1 VTSASL
7 SCPAPGCMRRSL
19 NWSCRAAMR
28 DHRKIHASLE
38 RLLVAPDPIRWCHR
52 LSQSQTPRSAKAQL
66 PLTPSRLELCSR
78 MTCSSDTLV
87 SRTQPANQCAKFY
100 AFGSRLSCLVLPSA
114 STVWLHK
121 RYPRMVA
128 SRIQVELCG
137 CFELADPR
145 RALFDPNLPTASGRI
160 ADLYAEIRQGS
171 GLTSGRIRS
180 SSVSAISLLANIPL
194 IGSSSS
200 S

>member
-1 VTSASL
+1 
-7 SCPAPGCMRRSL
+7 
-19 NWSCRAAMR
+19 
-28 DHRKIHASLE
+28 
-38 RLLVAPDPIRWCHR
+38 
-52 LSQSQTPRSAKAQL
+52 
-66 PLTPSRLELCSR
+66 
-78 MTCSSDTLV
+78 
-87 SRTQPANQCAKFY
+87 
-100 AFGSRLSCLVLPSA
+100 
-114 STVWLHK
+114 
-121 RYPRMVA
+121 MVA